1 MPTTELNSD
10 CAASMS
16 ILVESYSVKQVAM
29 HRHYYHLHN
38 IQYVQ
43 HSDVFGHIITHFL
56 LKYGLFVGQLRIP
69 NQPV

>member
-1 MPTTELNSD
+1 
-10 CAASMS
+10 
-16 ILVESYSVKQVAM
+16 M
-29 HRHYYHLHN
+29 HLHYYHLHN

-56 LKYGLFVGQLRIP
+56 LKYGLFVGQLLNP